1 MKKRWMAAF
10 LTLTL
15 CAAEML
21 PASAAEDAGSV
32 LQAEDAQAAENIP
45 AEAAEIIEELVPPTE
60 IESETESPSEEATE
74 PSEDEL
80 VIDLSD
86 TPDSS
91 VIDLSDASGNTS
103 DALSKDAVDPW
114 DTALATDTATTEIP
128 IDPEHFPDEK
138 FRDYLTSDERKT
150 IQIDTDG
157 NGSLSAN
164 EIAAVTE
171 LDVTGEATD
180 KVLANKISDLKGI
193 EYFTA
198 LTTLQCDNNTLTTLD
213 LSKNT
218 KLECLTCSNNQLTAL
233 DLKNNTALFSLVCTG
248 NQIQALDL
256 SENIRL
262 QDLRCADN
270 RLQTLDFSH
279 NSILTWLDCSKN
291 QLSSLDVS
299 NHKNLYY
306 LFCNDNLLTSLSV
319 KGATMLQ
326 WLDCSNN
333 QLETLDVTG
342 VLNVNADQDSA
353 VNLLNCAYNKLTEL
367 NVGNKSY
374 FKGLVCNNNAITELD
389 LSTNPDLR
397 QLECANNELAS
408 LKLPKAASTTSK
420 IKLQTL
426 DCSGNHLTSLDL
438 SSLSITET
446 TVSPNCSGQNVT
458 VSLTET
464 DTGYQADLIPFIGN
478 ASPLRLTQE
487 ELLADSCTAKSIK
500 GSIFLLTQEGELT
513 DGVLNFTKGAVPE
526 TIELIYATGC
536 KVKTDIL
543 LEIHLHCHAHTYEE
557 LSRTEPT
564 CTENGLLREQCTACG
579 TVTETILPAKGHS
592 YPKDPDSRIEPTC
605 TEDGSLTKICTVCGN
620 IVTQPLAATGHKYRF
635 IKHMP
640 TCTEDGIMYQQCS
653 VCGEKGSETKI
664 PAKGHNFLLISETA
678 ATCVTDGV
686 KLEKCSRCGAQNEI
700 ISPATGHDY
709 KLVKEVAASCS
720 ASGIRVEQCSICGD
734 SKSIILPM
742 TDHEYEQTENIAPTC
757 VSEGIIR
764 KKCRYCN
771 ATSVT
776 TLPIV
781 GHSYREFTVVRKATV
796 LAEGLKSRTC
806 SVCGNVE
813 TEIIPK
819 LNGAV
824 QLTAVSIPIQ
834 IAEKVSVQSLV
845 TGLQEGDCVT
855 SWESDN
861 PEIATIS
868 EDGTIVAKKD
878 GTVNISV
885 TTKSGATATMT
896 VQVQKDTVVTEAIT
910 GLEKRISLTI
920 GEKLRLKP
928 VLTPISSQE
937 GISYKSSNK
946 KVARV
951 SAKGVVRGLKEGTA
965 KITVSSGN
973 LKFVIKLTVT
983 APPIQ
988 KIKNVPAEKTLRKG
1002 KIFLL
1007 KPRLA
1012 LADSSV
1018 KFTFRSSD
1026 KKVASVT
1033 AKGRIRA
1040 RRKGVAKITVRAGKL
1055 KKVCRII
1062 VK

>member
-1 MKKRWMAAF
+1 MATLLA
-10 LTLTL
+10 LTL

-21 PASAAEDAGSV
+21 PASASEEAGSV

-45 AEAAEIIEELVPPTE
+45 AETAEIIEELVLPTE
-60 IESETESPSEEATE
+60 IESETESPSEEATK

-80 VIDLSD
+80 IIDLSD
-86 TPDSS
+86 APDSS
-91 VIDLSDASGNTS
+91 VIDLSDASGNIS
-103 DALSKDAVDPW
+103 DALSEDAVDPW
-114 DTALATDTATTEIP
+114 GIALATDTAMAEIP

-138 FRDYLTSDERKT
+138 FRDYVATAEHRVEYEIDGKT
-150 IQIDTDG
+150 TYKKICIDTDK
-157 NGSLSAN
+157 NGSLNAN
-164 EIAAVTE
+164 EIAAVRE
-171 LDVTGEATD
+171 IDVIG
-180 KVLANKISDLKGI
+180 KSISILKGI

-198 LTTLQCDNNTLTTLD
+198 LTTLQCDNNALTTLD

-256 SENIRL
+256 SKNTRL
-262 QDLRCADN
+262 QDLRCAGN
-270 RLQTLDFSH
+270 QLQTLDFSH
-279 NSILTWLDCSKN
+279 NSILTWLDCSQN
-291 QLSSLDVS
+291 RLSSLDVS
-299 NHKNLYY
+299 NHKNLCY
-306 LFCNDNLLTSLSV
+306 LFCNDNLLTSLNV
-319 KGATMLQ
+319 RGATTLQ

-342 VLNVNADQDSA
+342 VLNVNANQDSA
-353 VNLLNCAYNKLTEL
+353 VNLLNCAYNKLTKL
-367 NVGNKSY
+367 SVSNKSY

-397 QLECANNELAS
+397 QLECANNELTS
-408 LKLPKAASTTSK
+408 LKLPKATSTTSK

-446 TVSPNCSGQNVT
+446 TVSPNCSGQKFAIAF
-458 VSLTET
+458 E
-464 DTGYQADLIPFIGN
+464 Q
-478 ASPLRLTQE
+478 
-487 ELLADSCTAKSIK
+487 
-500 GSIFLLTQEGELT
+500 
-513 DGVLNFTKGAVPE
+513 
-526 TIELIYATGC
+526 
-536 KVKTDIL
+536 
-543 LEIHLHCHAHTYEE
+543 
-557 LSRTEPT
+557 
-564 CTENGLLREQCTACG
+564 TENGLQINLKELLG
-579 TVTETILPAKGHS
+579 TDVNIMCMAEDEYTKSTGNEKSVLGNVIILLPESGVLNGEPMNGNLFFKDDMIPETIRLFYATGYKKRKGE
-592 YPKDPDSRIEPTC
+592 KDVLLELCCHIHDNPIEIEAPTC
-605 TEDGSLTKICTVCGN
+605 TQDGSISIYCSSCGYEEKTV
-620 IVTQPLAATGHKYRF
+620 L
-635 IKHMP
+635 
-640 TCTEDGIMYQQCS
+640 
-653 VCGEKGSETKI
+653 
-664 PAKGHNFLLISETA
+664 
-678 ATCVTDGV
+678 
-686 KLEKCSRCGAQNEI
+686 
-700 ISPATGHDY
+700 PATGHDY
-709 KLVKEVAASCS
+709 KEDEDRKEPTCEEAGYSKKTCSLCGDIVTTILPAFGHKFVKTEIPPSCTADGSSWEECEVCGLEKESS
-720 ASGIRVEQCSICGD
+720 RQTIPASGHKYQKQEIPPSCTTDGSSWEECEVCGLEKE
-734 SKSIILPM
+734 SSRQITP
-742 TDHEYEQTENIAPTC
+742 AF
-757 VSEGIIR
+757 
-764 KKCRYCN
+764 
-771 ATSVT
+771 
-776 TLPIV
+776 
-781 GHSYREFTVVRKATV
+781 GHSYGSYAVTREATIF
-796 LAEGLKSRTC
+796 AEGLKSRAC

-819 LNGAV
+819 LDGAV
-824 QLTAVSIPIQ
+824 QLTAASIPIQ

-845 TGLQEGDCVT
+845 TGLQKGDCVT

-868 EDGTIVAKKD
+868 EDGTIIAKKD

-937 GISYKSSNK
+937 EISYKSSNK

-951 SAKGVVRGLKEGTA
+951 SAKGVIKGLKKGTA
-965 KITVSSGN
+965 KITVSSGS
-973 LKFVIKLTVT
+973 LKFIIKVTVT
-983 APPIQ
+983 APTAQ

-1007 KPRLA
+1007 KPQLT

-1018 KFTFRSSD
+1018 RFTFRSSD